1 MRKSEIRKIN
11 ELLAVYIDDMSI
23 GPKLKEVEVVH
34 AMEKVLGKLYRY
46 TGRISIKQGI
56 LYVQIES
63 PVVKS
68 ELMMRREE
76 IRKLLNKKVG
86 QEIVKNIRFR

>member
-11 ELLAVYIDDMSI
+11 ELLAAYIDDMNI
-23 GPKLKEVEVVH
+23 GTRMKEVEVVH
-34 AMEKVLGKLYRY
+34 ALEEILGKLYRY
-46 TGRISIKQGI
+46 TGRIYIKQGI

-68 ELMMRREE
+68 ELIMQREE
-76 IRKLLNKKVG
+76 IRKQLNTKAGK
-86 QEIVKNIRFR
+86 EIVKAIRFR